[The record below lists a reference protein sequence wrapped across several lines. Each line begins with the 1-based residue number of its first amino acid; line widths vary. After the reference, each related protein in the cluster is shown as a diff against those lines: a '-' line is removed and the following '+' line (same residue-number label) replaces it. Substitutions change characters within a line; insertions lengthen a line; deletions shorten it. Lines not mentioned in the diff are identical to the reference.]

1 LCTASGY
8 LVSYVPTTRN
18 LLTPICT
25 AQGELTRIKDKISV
39 LLKRKDAARS
49 ELSETL
55 YELQQR
61 SATLQETL
69 EDLRATALAN

>member
-1 LCTASGY
+1 
-8 LVSYVPTTRN
+8 
-18 LLTPICT
+18 
-25 AQGELTRIKDKISV
+25 V